1 MPDPRALLRTSS
13 FRIAVLYLLL
23 FWSSTALLMGITWR
37 ITLRLVAEHVS
48 ETIDTEAEGLAD
60 TYRARGLT
68 GLVRVIEGRVAT
80 PSNATLYLLAS
91 PTFEPLAGNLSH
103 WPVAPRAGEG
113 WISFMLED
121 SRLPDSGHIPAK
133 ARSFLLAGGFHLLV
147 GRDIREGDIFARRLA
162 EGMAWALGISVA
174 LGLVGAVLLARRAL
188 KRVEKISRTASRI
201 VEGDLSARM
210 PQNGSGDELD
220 RLVGAVNVMLDRLEA
235 LMQGLTRLSH
245 NIAHEL
251 KTPLSRLS
259 NRVEEALRQ
268 ETDDPATLRAAL
280 EGVSAEA
287 AQMLDLFRA
296 LLDIAEAEAGLLR
309 TTGSVDLR
317 QLLSD
322 LVELYEPAAEEE
334 GLMLKAALGDGPVVV
349 EGHAQ
354 LLSRAFANLLDN
366 ALKYTPEGGL
376 VLVRLE
382 KLPEGWQVSV
392 SDTGP
397 GVGEADRTRVVE
409 PFERGEHPDEI
420 SGTGLGLALVRAVAR
435 AHRAEFGLTD
445 GDGTGTSPGLKA
457 AITFNHTI

>member
-37 ITLRLVAEHVS
+37 VTLRLVAEHVS
-48 ETIDTEAEGLAD
+48 ETINTEVEGLAD
-60 TYRARGLT
+60 TYRSRGLT

-80 PSNATLYLLAS
+80 PSNATLYLLTS

-103 WPVAPRAGEG
+103 WPVAPRTGEG
-113 WISFMLED
+113 WTSFMLED
-121 SRLPDSGHIPAK
+121 SRLPDSGHIPAR

-174 LGLVGAVLLARRAL
+174 LGLLGAVLLARRAL
-188 KRVEKISRTASRI
+188 NRVEKISRTASRI
-201 VEGDLSARM
+201 VDGDLSARM

-268 ETDDPATLRAAL
+268 ETNDPALLRTAL

-309 TTGSVDLR
+309 TTGSVDLHR
-317 QLLSD
+317 LLCD
-322 LVELYEPAAEEE
+322 MVELYEPAAEEK
-334 GLMLKAALGDGPVVV
+334 GLLLEARLDDGPVLV
-349 EGHAQ
+349 EGHGQ

-366 ALKYTPEGGL
+366 ALKYTPGGGR
-376 VLVRLE
+376 VVVRLTVRE
-382 KLPEGWQVSV
+382 EACEVSV

-397 GVGEADRTRVVE
+397 GVGEADRARVIE
-409 PFERGEHPDEI
+409 PFERGDHPEEI

-435 AHRAEFGLTD
+435 AHRAEFVLAEGEGSGLL
-445 GDGTGTSPGLKA
+445 PGLKA
-457 AITFNHTI
+457 MMRFNHPI